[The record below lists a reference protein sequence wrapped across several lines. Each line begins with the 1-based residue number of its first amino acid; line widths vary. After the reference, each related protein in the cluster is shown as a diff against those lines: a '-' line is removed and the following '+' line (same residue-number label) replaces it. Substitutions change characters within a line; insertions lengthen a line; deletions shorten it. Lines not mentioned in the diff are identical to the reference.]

1 MAISWKFI
9 DSEIGS
15 LPIDNIDS
23 GYGITDVSGSE
34 TKYPSIEVGTI
45 RKAIDTGSD
54 GDGIGEFIYLKGV
67 ASTVAG
73 DWVVYDE
80 ECVTSRLAAATTGNV
95 AVAMAATVADKW
107 GWYQITGN
115 AQAKRETGSAVD
127 AALYSAGVTGS
138 SDDAAADGRA
148 IEGAINR
155 VGNATGAQ
163 TTATVQLN
171 RPYHDA
177 AGSETP
183 A

>member
-15 LPIDNIDS
+15 LPVTNIDS
-23 GYGITDVSGSE
+23 GYTITAVSGSE
-34 TKYPSIEVGTI
+34 TKYPSIEVGSI

-73 DWVVYDE
+73 DFVVYDE
-80 ECVTSRLAAATTGNV
+80 VGQTTRLTATSTGNV
-95 AVAMAATVADKW
+95 AVAMAATVADTW

-115 AQAKRETGSAVD
+115 AQAKRETGSAND
-127 AALYSAGVTGS
+127 AALYSSSVTGS
-138 SDDAAADGRA
+138 SDDAAVDGRA

-155 VGNATGAQ
+155 TVNSSGSQ

-171 RPYHDA
+171 RPFHDA
-177 AGSETP
+177 SGSDTP
-183 A
+183 